1 MSEWGT
7 AALSKFCNLYYGIS
21 EILNLDNL
29 KKKKKNINFYLKK
42 LKYNVTINRNNQSH
56 TFFFFRIDDDNSELA
71 YCKICELNFTGTNKK
86 AYAYTRKGGNT
97 TSMINY
103 LRERH
108 NITRNNYTQYLDEHN
123 EVKLNY

>member
-1 MSEWGT
+1 MSSFSSLHLVSDT
-7 AALSKFCNLYYGIS
+7 DDDPNNTHSTR
-21 EILNLDNL
+21 
-29 KKKKKNINFYLKK
+29 KKWKSNIA
-42 LKYNVTINRNNQSH
+42 TNRSNQSH
-56 TFFFFRIDDDNSELA
+56 TFFFRIDDDNSELA

-86 AYAYTRKGGNT
+86 AYAYTRKDGNT

-123 EVKLNY
+123 EVKLNYWIW